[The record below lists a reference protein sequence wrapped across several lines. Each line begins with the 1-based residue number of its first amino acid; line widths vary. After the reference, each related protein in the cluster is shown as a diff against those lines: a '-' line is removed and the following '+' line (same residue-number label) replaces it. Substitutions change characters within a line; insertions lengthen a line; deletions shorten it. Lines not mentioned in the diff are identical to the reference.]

1 MSPVLFVA
9 DLFHPLDILA
19 VHRFLNGDMRHRG
32 RGRRPVPVLLPG
44 RRPDHITGPEFID
57 RSALALNPA
66 TAGCD
71 NQSLAERMRVPG
83 GAGTRLECDA
93 ALHQSAPAYAWRVVR
108 LEIRKRHTRAQGA
121 RRRPAR
127 LQRHFPD
134 AQCGARRLRLGVCA
148 GERGAAASR
157 QASSHAGA
165 RGLVAPRIRATTST
179 IQADASPRP
188 PLPCWSTRCA
198 IGLSEQYTSR
208 ERPAPLQHSGQC

>member
-44 RRPDHITGPEFID
+44 RKPDHITGPEFID

-66 TAGCD
+66 AAGCD
-71 NQSLAERMRVPG
+71 DQSLAERMRVPG

-108 LEIRKRHTRAQGA
+108 LGIEKAH
-121 RRRPAR
+121 
-127 LQRHFPD
+127 
-134 AQCGARRLRLGVCA
+134 
-148 GERGAAASR
+148 
-157 QASSHAGA
+157 ASSRCASKA
-165 RGLVAPRIRATTST
+165 SSSSTALSRCSMRRSPASAWRMCRRTWRSRI
-179 IQADASPRP
+179 SPSVVSCGCSRTGRP
-188 PLPCWSTRCA
+188 PYSGYHLYYP
-198 IGLSEQYTSR
+198 SR
-208 ERPAPLQHSGQC
+208 RQPSAAFALLVDALRHRA